1 MTTCPSCGKDTP
13 ADGDFCIYCGAG
25 LRSADA
31 KSAGPDGPAAE
42 RTDGKFYAYPAANI
56 PEGAPSAQYCG
67 AVNAVR
73 ETATAEAG
81 YRKKGSFATR
91 PIP

>member
-1 MTTCPSCGKDTP
+1 MHCKICGTDNPDGARFCKKCGKRLDGMTTCPSCGKDTP

-42 RTDGKFYAYPAANI
+42 RTDGKFNAYPAAYI
-56 PEGAPSAQYCG
+56 P
-67 AVNAVR
+67 
-73 ETATAEAG
+73 
-81 YRKKGSFATR
+81 
-91 PIP
+91 